1 MHRYDCIATCTASKP
16 KVCKDQGDK
25 DHDDDDSNDA
35 VPAPAVGPRMLSFET
50 LSLASSRSSSSSGT
64 LSSCLSVRD
73 SEVSRLASQLQGLRL
88 LSKEDPAGASPGS
101 SVTTTASLLDFAGSP
116 DSKPARIPTGNK
128 PEKSLP
134 TAVSQLRL
142 QCMVRT

>member
-35 VPAPAVGPRMLSFET
+35 VPASGGLRMLSFET
-50 LSLASSRSSSSSGT
+50 LSLASSGSSSSGT

-88 LSKEDPAGASPGS
+88 LSKDPAGPNPGS
-101 SVTTTASLLDFAGSP
+101 SVTASLLDFAGSP
-116 DSKPARIPTGNK
+116 DSGNK
-128 PEKSLP
+128 PKKSLP

-142 QCMVRT
+142 IQCMVHT